1 MCTSLYALGRWYI
14 YQVPALA
21 MRLYKRGKYYQFE
34 FRLRGKYYRKSTKF
48 TKKEEA
54 DNYASA
60 FRTKLVNTE
69 VGIEEKPE
77 SLTLKEFAQ
86 QFIDHI
92 QVRHAEK
99 PETRDF
105 YAKKLKQLLKY
116 ARLREA
122 KLDRIDEGMIERF
135 VEWRSKSVSPASVNR
150 ELATLRRM
158 LHLAKEWKSIPTV
171 PKVRLLAGEK
181 QREFVLSH
189 EAEQRYLAAAPQPL
203 KDVATVLL
211 DAGLR
216 LGEAL
221 RLQWPDVHFDP
232 AGSARYGW
240 LQVREGK
247 SKNARRTVPLTGR
260 VAAALKSRKA
270 ESKSRYVFP
279 GDDPDQPILGTSLA
293 HMHIK
298 VCRPGSGKK
307 RRYVFPAEFVLHSC
321 RHTFCT
327 RLGESGC
334 DSFTIMRL
342 AGHSGVTV
350 SQRYVHPTPEAV
362 ERAFDRL
369 EALNRQGYKGAISG
383 KPLTEVHT
391 TRVSSQRKSL
401 KGL

>member
-1 MCTSLYALGRWYI
+1 
-14 YQVPALA
+14 

-34 FRLRGKYYRKSTKF
+34 FRLRGKYYRVSTHLAN
-48 TKKEEA
+48 KEAA
-54 DNYASA
+54 DDYASA
-60 FRTKLVNTE
+60 FRTKLVNSE
-69 VGIEEKPE
+69 VGIEERQPVP
-77 SLTLKEFAQ
+77 TLKEFSQ

-105 YAKKLKQLLKY
+105 YAKKLKQLLRFEK
-116 ARLREA
+116 LREA

-135 VEWRSKSVSPASVNR
+135 VEWRSKSVSPKSGRPLSRASINR

-158 LHLAKEWKSIPTV
+158 LHLAKEWKQISAV
-171 PKVRLLAGEK
+171 PKVRLLSGEK

-203 KDVATVLL
+203 RDVAMVLL

-221 RLQWPDVHFDP
+221 RLQWPDIHFNP
-232 AGSARYGW
+232 AGNAKYGW

-260 VAAALKSRKA
+260 VSAVLKDRKA
-270 ESKSRYVFP
+270 LSSSRLVFP
-279 GDDPDQPILGTSLA
+279 GDDPNQPILGTSLA
-293 HMHIK
+293 HMHTK

-307 RRYVFPAEFVLHSC
+307 RRYLFPSEFVLHSC
-321 RHTFCT
+321 RHSFCT

-342 AGHSGVTV
+342 AGHSSVTV

-369 EALNRQGYKGAISG
+369 EALNRTG
-383 KPLTEVHT
+383 KLLTKTHT
-391 TRVSSQRKSL
+391 VKASNPRKSL
-401 KGL
+401 TGL

>member
-1 MCTSLYALGRWYI
+1 
-14 YQVPALA
+14 
-21 MRLYKRGKYYQFE
+21 MRLYKRGKKKVYQFE
-34 FRLRGKYYRKSTKF
+34 FRYRGKYYRASTHL
-48 TKKEEA
+48 TNREEA
-54 DNYASA
+54 DSVASA
-60 FRTKLVNTE
+60 FRTNLVKSE
-69 VGIEEKPE
+69 VGIEEKQP
-77 SLTLKEFAQ
+77 SPTLKDFAQ

-92 QVRHAEK
+92 QVRHADK
-99 PETRDF
+99 TETRDF
-105 YAKKLKQLLKY
+105 YAKKLKQLLRCEK
-116 ARLREA
+116 LREA

-135 VEWRSKSVSPASVNR
+135 VVWRSGFVAPASVNR

-158 LHLAKEWKSIPTV
+158 LHLAKEWKLLPAV
-171 PKVRLLAGEK
+171 PKVRLLPGEK
-181 QREFVLSH
+181 QRDFVLSH

-203 KDVATVLL
+203 RDVALLLL

-221 RLQWPDVHFDP
+221 RLQWPDIHFEP
-232 AGSARYGW
+232 SGSARYGW

-260 VAAALKSRKA
+260 VAAALTVRKA
-270 ESKSRYVFP
+270 AASSRYVFP
-279 GDDPDQPILGTSLA
+279 GDDPDKPILGTSLA

-307 RRYVFPAEFVLHSC
+307 RQLIFPKDFVLHSC

-342 AGHSGVTV
+342 AGHSSVTV

-369 EALNRQGYKGAISG
+369 EALNRAGYGSGVPRKTAHKNAHSKGSI
-383 KPLTEVHT
+383 P
-391 TRVSSQRKSL
+391 RKLL